1 MRLTPIFNAI
11 NEILSIEKS
20 IKLITWYNQ
29 QEEIGT
35 IHTMPA
41 VLVEFPEPLQCQQM
55 QGQFQQAELT
65 VRLHL
70 VSKIHATQDG
80 NIPYLLVKAHE
91 DVAQLIY
98 HRVHLHKIIVQN
110 TYKGMITNTLT
121 RTSCQFLTTPNGF
134 AITIQDFQ
142 SMVYQHPVFELGTIN
157 PTVEITTTIQ

>member
-1 MRLTPIFNAI
+1 
-11 NEILSIEKS
+11 
-20 IKLITWYNQ
+20 
-29 QEEIGT
+29 
-35 IHTMPA
+35 
-41 VLVEFPEPLQCQQM
+41 
-55 QGQFQQAELT
+55 
-65 VRLHL
+65 

-110 TYKGMITNTLT
+110 TYNGMITNTLT

-134 AITIQDFQ
+134 AITIQDFKC
-142 SMVYQHPVFELGTIN
+142 MVYQHPVFELGTIN